1 MKLLVLLSV
10 LLTLTLSPAAAMDTS
25 RVMLRE
31 KAYVSGEYIYLK
43 DIALLQGADG
53 ETLSGIPI
61 MKTPA
66 GPLGVTL
73 SSAFVAGKIGERYR
87 KPVIMEGSLSVQVCE
102 KFVELSGKD
111 LADLFRNGVIKSSP
125 WKKKG
130 EVVIEDVKVPAGFR
144 VPEKYRNAIQAKF
157 SPRED
162 FLGFTSATLTA
173 GLGTSAVSC
182 RVSGKVRVMASVP
195 VARTNLTRGTLIGES
210 DLETKRLDISTYPA
224 LAWDMKECVGMRLKG
239 SLRAGSPLLRSNIE
253 QPPLISRGDPVFIEA
268 RCGGLVVRDRGV
280 ALKDGFLEEQ
290 ILVKN
295 TASGRKV
302 FGTVIA
308 ASRIEVMF

>member
-10 LLTLTLSPAAAMDTS
+10 FVTLTLSPAAAIGES

-31 KAYVSGEYIYLK
+31 KAFVSGEYIYLK
-43 DIALLQGADG
+43 DIASLEGADR

-73 SSAFVAGKIGERYR
+73 SSAFVAGKIGERYP
-87 KPVIMEGSLSVQVCE
+87 KPVVMEGPSSVQVCE
-102 KFVELSGKD
+102 KFVDLSAKD
-111 LADLFRNGVIKSSP
+111 LVDLYRNGIMESSP
-125 WKKKG
+125 WKRVG

-144 VPEKYRNAIQAKF
+144 VPEKYRHAVQAKF

-162 FLGFTSATLTA
+162 FLGLTPATLTA
-173 GLGTSAVSC
+173 GLGASAVSC

-195 VARTNLTRGTLIGES
+195 VARTNLTRGAVISET

-224 LAWDMKECVGMRLKG
+224 LAWDKKECVDMRLKG

-268 RCGGLVVRDRGV
+268 RCEGLVVRDRGI

-290 ILVKN
+290 IPVKN
-295 TASGRKV
+295 AASGKKV